1 MNGSSLFGIPGFG
14 SNNKNKNKYGL
25 LFRFNGINIG
35 RVPRALPILTML
47 GTTLLFGIKGQE
59 LAGINRKTGEYVLPD
74 GVNFLVALPVAGI
87 ANNYLWQGSA
97 VSGITNQIHYKLI
110 NENPNVDMFT
120 NPKYSIDYKYGLF
133 GQKATVKLDVIGATL
148 NIK

>member
-1 MNGSSLFGIPGFG
+1 MAASTIIGGF
-14 SNNKNKNKYGL
+14 Y
-25 LFRFNGINIG
+25 
-35 RVPRALPILTML
+35 A
-47 GTTLLFGIKGQE
+47 QE
-59 LAGINRKTGEYVLPD
+59 IAGINQRTGKYNLPE
-74 GVNFLVALPVAGI
+74 GVNYLVALPFAGI

-133 GQKATVKLDVIGATL
+133 GQKANVKLDVIGATL